1 MVIGSYMSI
10 ITLNVNGLNAPTRRD
25 WWDGY
30 KNKTHIHCLKE
41 THRRPRD
48 TYRWKVRGWEKVF
61 HANRNQ
67 KKVGPAILIIRQ
79 NRLQYKWK
87 NWAPREV
94 EHLVQSHTDEMAGL
108 GLKPMPPWTLELFR
122 THQNT
127 SQAGRSRHNQQLISH
142 NLPLKEMWKEN
153 QLNPRWQVTSFFLYL
168 PHTSED

>member
-1 MVIGSYMSI
+1 VGWIQKQDPYI
-10 ITLNVNGLNAPTRRD
+10 P
-25 WWDGY
+25 
-30 KNKTHIHCLKE
+30 CLKE

-108 GLKPMPPWTLELFR
+108 GLKPMPLWTLELFR

-127 SQAGRSRHNQQLISH
+127 SQAGRSRHNQQLITPQRNVKGKSIEPKVTGHLFFSLPPSH
-142 NLPLKEMWKEN
+142 FWRLISRLSHHIPKT
-153 QLNPRWQVTSFFLYL
+153 RF
-168 PHTSED
+168 